1 MADRLKDKVA
11 LITGGAG
18 AMGSATAR
26 VFLEEGAHVII
37 SDLSEKVH
45 EIAASCGA
53 TAVMQDVTVEAEWQ
67 KILAD
72 IEARF
77 GKIDILVNN
86 AGILGNL
93 SKGNPEETE
102 LEDFN
107 NVLQVNLSSA
117 FLGCKTVIP
126 YMRRAGSGSIV
137 NVSSLA
143 AMLGVWFETAYG
155 VSKAGMLQLTMSVAN
170 YGAKQHIR
178 CNSVH
183 PGQMDNMMTA
193 GAYEALAPKFG
204 YSTAEEAKAKL
215 LEMIPMGHLGLP
227 IDVAYAVTYLASDE
241 SQYVTGSALVV
252 DGGIN
257 IA

>member
-1 MADRLKDKVA
+1 MLDRLKDKVA

-26 VFLEEGAHVII
+26 VFVEEGAHVII

-53 TAVMQDVTVEAEWQ
+53 TAVIQDVTVEAEWQ

-126 YMRRAGSGSIV
+126 YMRRAGAGSIV

-183 PGQMDNMMTA
+183 PG
-193 GAYEALAPKFG
+193 
-204 YSTAEEAKAKL
+204 
-215 LEMIPMGHLGLP
+215 
-227 IDVAYAVTYLASDE
+227 
-241 SQYVTGSALVV
+241 
-252 DGGIN
+252 
-257 IA
+257 